1 MLFLGQLIL
10 FRPKKKKKICATN
23 VYPDITEILFFGQK
37 DVLDRPG
44 PGLSLV
50 V

>member
-10 FRPKKKKKICATN
+10 FRPKKKKICATN

-44 PGLSLV
+44 LGLSLV